1 MRGTRLDN
9 DTESRGRR
17 SQRRRPS
24 RQRERVLQL
33 VREHDGAV
41 DATEVAARMGLHPT
55 TVRFHLDGLC
65 DEGVVART
73 RLARAGVGRPRT
85 GYVAVRDRLDYQ
97 SLAEILALELGDN
110 TEQRRRR
117 AERAGRRWAERIT
130 AGTPETLA
138 AQPGD
143 SLDDQAA
150 MTAEIFRR
158 MGFGPELGP
167 PAEPAGANRQRTIR
181 LHACPVRDLA
191 RAHPEVGC
199 AMHLGLMK
207 GLLAHHPTRRA
218 RGPAHPA
225 LQAQLEPFVEAELCI
240 AKVIASD

>member
-1 MRGTRLDN
+1 M
-9 DTESRGRR
+9 
-17 SQRRRPS
+17 
-24 RQRERVLQL
+24 LQL

-41 DATEVAARMGLHPT
+41 DATELAARMGLHLT
-55 TVRFHLDGLC
+55 TVRFHLDRLC

-73 RLARAGVGRPRT
+73 RLAPTGVGRPRT

-130 AGTPETLA
+130 AGTPERLA
-138 AQPGD
+138 EQPSD
-143 SLDDQAA
+143 SLNHQAA
-150 MTAEIFRR
+150 TTAEIFRR
-158 MGFGPELGP
+158 MGFGPELAP
-167 PAEPAGANRQRTIR
+167 PQEPSGANRQRTIR
-181 LHACPVRDLA
+181 LHTCPVRDLA

-199 AMHLGLMK
+199 AMHLGLLE
-207 GLLAHHPTRRA
+207 GLLAHRPTRRTSS
-218 RGPAHPA
+218 PAQPELH
-225 LQAQLEPFVEAELCI
+225 AQLEPFVEPDLCI

>member
-9 DTESRGRR
+9 DTESH
-17 SQRRRPS
+17 RRRPN
-24 RQRERVLQL
+24 RQHERVLQL

-41 DATEVAARMGLHPT
+41 DATELAARMGLHLT
-55 TVRFHLDGLC
+55 TVRFHLDRLC

-73 RLARAGVGRPRT
+73 RLAPTGVGRPRT

-117 AERAGRRWAERIT
+117 AERAGRRWAERIA
-130 AGTPETLA
+130 AGPTPETLA
-138 AQPGD
+138 AQPSD
-143 SLDDQAA
+143 SLNHQAA
-150 MTAEIFRR
+150 TTAEVFRR

-167 PAEPAGANRQRTIR
+167 PSEPAGANRQRTIR

-199 AMHLGLMK
+199 AMHLGLLE
-207 GLLAHHPTRRA
+207 GLLAHDPVRRA
-218 RGPAHPA
+218 GSPA
-225 LQAQLEPFVEAELCI
+225 LHAQLEPFVEPDLCI